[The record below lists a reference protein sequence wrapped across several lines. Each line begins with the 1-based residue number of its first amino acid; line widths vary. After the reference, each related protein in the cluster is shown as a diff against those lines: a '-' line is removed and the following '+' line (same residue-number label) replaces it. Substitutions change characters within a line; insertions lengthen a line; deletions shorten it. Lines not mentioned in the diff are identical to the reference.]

1 MTQIKLNI
9 TKEECRIIRDALNK
23 YAGNERKYQEDLLKY
38 HSRAKVSDLMKFSQ
52 EQEKKKLGLGKK
64 FSSLFLLTD
73 WRK

>member
-1 MTQIKLNI
+1 MAQITLNI

-23 YAGNERKYQEDLLKY
+23 SAENEQKYQRDLRRFHPVASIKNLLEL
-38 HSRAKVSDLMKFSQ
+38 SER
-52 EQEKKKLGLGKK
+52 QEKTKLDLGKK